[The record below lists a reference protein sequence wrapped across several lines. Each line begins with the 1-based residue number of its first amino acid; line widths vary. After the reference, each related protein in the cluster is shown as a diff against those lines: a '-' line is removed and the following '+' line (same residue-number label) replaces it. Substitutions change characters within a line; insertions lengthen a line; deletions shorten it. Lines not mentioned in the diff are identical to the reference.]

1 LETAIIK
8 KRLRT
13 FMSPKGSLASVS
25 NEVALEVLR
34 GWESWT
40 GPGAEFAREL
50 GISHSQLGTMIQKGK
65 NLIKKGIVTESEFKE
80 LSVPTAGAVP
90 VPGSSAIE
98 LRLENGRVVGFSQ
111 VEMLIDFMKK
121 YS

>member
-1 LETAIIK
+1 METAVIK

-13 FMSPKGSLASVS
+13 FMSPKGSLANVS

-40 GPGAEFAREL
+40 GPGIEYAREI
-50 GISHSQLGTMIQKGK
+50 GITKSQLGTMIQKGK
-65 NLIKKGIVTESEFKE
+65 RLIKKGVVTESEFKE
-80 LSVPTAGAVP
+80 LSTGTVPMGPGSAGA
-90 VPGSSAIE
+90 IE
-98 LRLENGRVVGFSQ
+98 IRLENGRVVCFSQ
-111 VEMLIDFMKK
+111 VEMLIEFMRK

>member
-1 LETAIIK
+1 METAVIR

-25 NEVALEVLR
+25 NEVALEVLK

-40 GPGAEFAREL
+40 GPGIEYAREI
-50 GISHSQLGTMIQKGK
+50 GISGSQLGTMIQKGK
-65 NLIKKGIVTESEFKE
+65 GLIKRGVVTESEFKE
-80 LSVPTAGAVP
+80 LSTAPASVLP
-90 VPGSSAIE
+90 VVGNAIE

-111 VEMLIDFMKK
+111 VGMLLDFMKK

>member
-1 LETAIIK
+1 
-8 KRLRT
+8 
-13 FMSPKGSLASVS
+13 MSPKGSLASVS

>member
-1 LETAIIK
+1 METTVIK

-25 NEVALEVLR
+25 NEVALEVLK

-40 GPGAEFAREL
+40 GPGMEYAKEI
-50 GISHSQLGTMIQKGK
+50 GISKSQLGTMIQRGK
-65 NLIKKGIVTESEFKE
+65 RAIKKGIVTESEFRE
-80 LSVPTAGAVP
+80 LSV
-90 VPGSSAIE
+90 VPGSVLPGVGSAIE

-111 VEMLIDFMKK
+111 VETLIDFMKK